1 MAWGV
6 EEGGGGVTDVGF
18 VPPMLREIVEGR
30 RGAGCCG
37 GAGRGTCWMLRLN
50 LPGTNSEAPA
60 LRLLAMVEGRRAAF
74 GDQITCSRPPCR
86 LPTPNATLP
95 SSRPLMTTTLSPA
108 TR

>member
-1 MAWGV
+1 
-6 EEGGGGVTDVGF
+6 
-18 VPPMLREIVEGR
+18 
-30 RGAGCCG
+30 
-37 GAGRGTCWMLRLN
+37 MLRLN

-74 GDQITCSRPPCR
+74 DDQITCSRLPCR

-95 SSRPLMTTTLSPA
+95 SSRPPMTMTLSPA